1 MGRGLLLTVSG
12 LIIITSIIQLNIRR
26 ANSVAPARNAEYFKA
41 QQARNLT
48 SSLIDNA
55 VEKLKR
61 DNNWTGSI
69 QSDGNLPGAGT
80 LWTFN
85 ESSSQFPNGISVDN
99 WDEYQVLL
107 YSESTFEDI
116 TIATEVL
123 LRRDSF
129 SKFSYFTE
137 SEISAQ
143 GSDIFFFSQDELSG
157 PIHTNEFFKIAGSPT
172 FNGLV
177 TAPEEY
183 HAHSSFGA
191 DPNFLG
197 GTNFNAP
204 TRPTPTSYEIGKL
217 TTAASSG
224 GLTYT
229 NAIEV
234 EFFTEQ
240 SFGNTVGK
248 VLISEYNRRGR
259 LVGSPVELNLSS
271 FNGIISSSKEITTKG
286 TVAGRVTL
294 HSEQKVTIS
303 GDIEYA
309 DDPRSNPG
317 SNDLLGIVSE
327 GDVEIDVNAHLD
339 NGTTDLN
346 LQASILALGSSF
358 TVENYQF
365 GLRGDLNLLG
375 GLVQRHRGPVG
386 TFGGSGAVSGYLK
399 NYEYDTRLA
408 SSVPPAFPRESVFS
422 IVYWKDKD
430 IESTNSQV
438 SAGI

>member
-1 MGRGLLLTVSG
+1 MGRGLLIIVSG
-12 LIIITSIIQLNIRR
+12 LIIVTSTIQLNIQK
-26 ANSVAPARNAEYFKA
+26 ANSASPARNAEYYKV

-48 SSLIDNA
+48 GSLIDNA
-55 VEKLKR
+55 VEKLKK
-61 DNNWTGSI
+61 DNNWTGTI
-69 QSDGNLPGAGT
+69 QSDAHLPGVGT

-85 ESSSQFPNGISVDN
+85 QNSSAFPEGISVDN

-107 YSESTFEDI
+107 YSESTFEGI

-217 TTAASSG
+217 TDAARNG
-224 GLTYT
+224 GLTFT
-229 NAIEV
+229 NAIQV

-240 SFGNTVGK
+240 SFGNTVGR
-248 VLISEYNRRGR
+248 VQISEFNRRGR
-259 LVGSPVELNLSS
+259 LVGSPLEVDLSS

-286 TVAGRVTL
+286 TISGVATL
-294 HSEQKVTIS
+294 HSEQKVSII
-303 GDIEYA
+303 GDLEYA
-309 DDPRSNPG
+309 DDPRSNSSSG
-317 SNDLLGIVSE
+317 DLLGIVSE
-327 GDVEIDVNAHLD
+327 GDVEIDVNAHRSS
-339 NGTTDLN
+339 GTTDLN
-346 LQASILALGSSF
+346 IQASILALGSSF
-358 TVENYQF
+358 KVESYQS

-430 IESTNSQV
+430 IESGSGLLASQ
-438 SAGI
+438 